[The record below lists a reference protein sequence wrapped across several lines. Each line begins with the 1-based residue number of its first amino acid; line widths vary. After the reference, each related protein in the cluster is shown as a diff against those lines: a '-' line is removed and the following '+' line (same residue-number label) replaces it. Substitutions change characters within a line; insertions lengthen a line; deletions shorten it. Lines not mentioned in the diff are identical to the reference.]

1 MKLSDSDIIP
11 TTFDNYSL
19 HKSCNMTLLICKLTM
34 YSKVVSLVGSV
45 LFHCSLQIWFISGL
59 NINTPVSHSKTL
71 GIYISRVFWTNQY
84 TNQIYKG
91 ATMVGDELGNFP
103 NLCLQILTP
112 DMHSLALSVL
122 IFFCK
127 TFFKLFKTSLW
138 KTIFHGFFKNSYT
151 QIKNLYGFKLV
162 RAAKQYGLKRC
173 SRQHRRN
180 KKSEI
185 KKWIL
190 ALSIT

>member
-1 MKLSDSDIIP
+1 MVLSHSDMYFTFGSCSLLKSCTKELLNITWWQNKVMRQLGMEHLILIFIP

-45 LFHCSLQIWFISGL
+45 LFHCSHQIWFISGL
-59 NINTPVSHSKTL
+59 NINTPVFHSKTL

-103 NLCLQILTP
+103 NLCLQIL
-112 DMHSLALSVL
+112 
-122 IFFCK
+122 
-127 TFFKLFKTSLW
+127 
-138 KTIFHGFFKNSYT
+138 
-151 QIKNLYGFKLV
+151 
-162 RAAKQYGLKRC
+162 
-173 SRQHRRN
+173 
-180 KKSEI
+180 
-185 KKWIL
+185 
-190 ALSIT
+190 